1 MSSTRRALPPIGAP
15 ADGAAAAAAT
25 GTGTGTGTTVR
36 TSERPC
42 SARLVFPG

>member
-1 MSSTRRALPPIGAP
+1 MSSTRRALPPIGVP
-15 ADGAAAAAAT
+15 ADGAPAAAA
-25 GTGTGTGTTVR
+25 TGTGTGTTVR

>member
-1 MSSTRRALPPIGAP
+1 MSSTRRALPPIGVP
-15 ADGAAAAAAT
+15 QDGAPVGA
-25 GTGTGTGTTVR
+25 GTGTTAR

>member
-1 MSSTRRALPPIGAP
+1 MSSARRALPPIGAP
-15 ADGAAAAAAT
+15 ADGAPA
-25 GTGTGTGTTVR
+25 GTGTTVL

>member
-25 GTGTGTGTTVR
+25 GTGTTVR

>member
-25 GTGTGTGTTVR
+25 GTGTGTTVR

>member
-1 MSSTRRALPPIGAP
+1 MSSTRRALPSIGVP
-15 ADGAAAAAAT
+15 ADGAPAAAAT
-25 GTGTGTGTTVR
+25 GTGTGTAVR